1 MGYTH
6 YFTQERLMT
15 DKEIENIVTLS
26 KHIIKDLPVYSESS
40 GGCYSNYALKIG
52 VDDETEGG
60 EMITNTCICL
70 NGYGPEDEDLG
81 HETFYMEFN
90 SLGFNFCKT
99 ARKPYDYVVQAI
111 LAICHTVAPDKFDI
125 SSDGDASEWEWSV
138 AIASV
143 VLGIPLNNPIKDKDD
158 E

>member
-6 YFTQERLMT
+6 YYTQKELMT

-26 KHIIKDLPVYSESS
+26 KHIIEHLPDYSESS
-40 GGCYSNYALKIG
+40 GSCYSNYALKIG
-52 VDDETEGG
+52 TDDETEGG
-60 EMITNTCICL
+60 EMITDTCICL

-81 HETFYMEFN
+81 HETFYMGFN
-90 SLGFNFCKT
+90 DLGFEFCKT

-125 SSDGDASEWEWSV
+125 SSDGDSGEWQWSIDTAS
-138 AIASV
+138 AI
-143 VLGIPLNNPIKDKDD
+143 LGIQLVNPIKDEDVK
-158 E
+158 

>member
-6 YFTQERLMT
+6 YYTQKELMT

-40 GGCYSNYALKIG
+40 GGYYSDRELKIG
-52 VDDETEGG
+52 ADGENEGG
-60 EMITNTCICL
+60 TMVTNTHICL

-81 HETFYMEFN
+81 HETFYMGFN
-90 SLGFNFCKT
+90 DLGFEFCKT

-125 SSDGDASEWEWSV
+125 SSDGDSGEWQWSIDTAS
-138 AIASV
+138 AI
-143 VLGIPLNNPIKDKDD
+143 LGIQLVNPIKDEDVK
-158 E
+158 